1 MEIKA
6 CNLVFEGEGWDE
18 YGDDVKQ
25 FVASMI
31 CPVSKR
37 RTVRQVFEDP
47 IINDLIATEYTLP

>member
-37 RTVRQVFEDP
+37 RTVR
-47 IINDLIATEYTLP
+47 